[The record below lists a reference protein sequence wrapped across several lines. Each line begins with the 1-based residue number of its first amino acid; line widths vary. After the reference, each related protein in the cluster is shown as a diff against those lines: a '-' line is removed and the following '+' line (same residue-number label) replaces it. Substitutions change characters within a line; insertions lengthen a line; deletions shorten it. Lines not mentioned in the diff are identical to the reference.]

1 MRPSLLLSAC
11 FLLSACGFGSDTP
24 TVIDGSS
31 AEAFDR
37 TLSEAKADLGPRDR
51 LKFEGALSEF
61 KARTFAKADS
71 RKDYQRLL
79 RQGLDG
85 LTAPGIVS
93 QFDRDVGRVGDQ
105 AADAVF
111 DAKRVLNG
119 K

>member
-1 MRPSLLLSAC
+1 MRPPLLLCACFVVSAC
-11 FLLSACGFGSDTP
+11 SFGSDEP

-37 TLSEAKADLGPRDR
+37 TLGSAKADLGPKDR
-51 LKFEGALSEF
+51 LKFEAALSEF

-71 RKDYQRLL
+71 RQEYNRQL
-79 RQGLDG
+79 RRGLDG
-85 LTAPGIVS
+85 LTAPRIVA
-93 QFDRDVGRVGDQ
+93 QFNRDVDRVGGQ

>member
-1 MRPSLLLSAC
+1 MRQLHLLSAC
-11 FLLSACGFGSDTP
+11 LLVSACGFGADVP

-37 TLSEAKADLGPRDR
+37 TLSAAKADLGPRDR

-71 RKDYQRLL
+71 RQDYQRKL
-79 RQGLDG
+79 RAGLDG
-85 LTAPGIVS
+85 LTAPRIVS
-93 QFDRDVGRVGDQ
+93 QFDRDVGRVGDR